1 MKVDAVRNLVENYTI
16 DQLVEA
22 EKALVNGEDLSF
34 RVVGE
39 DASEKLTYLLAAV
52 YILERLKAG
61 TLEFAEAF
69 RQYTLQVR
77 ETF

>member
-1 MKVDAVRNLVENYTI
+1 MERNIVKKLVENYTI

-22 EKALVNGEDLSF
+22 EQALVEGEELALE
-34 RVVGE
+34 VEGQ

-52 YILERLKAG
+52 YILEQVK
-61 TLEFAEAF
+61 LEGAEFYDAF

-77 ETF
+77 ESI